1 MRHVRLVHVTKSDGE
16 LSIKTDPFIVL
27 MTEVD
32 VGLDSNR
39 GMRTSCW
46 ITVFG
51 YFSVAFFAAVSK
63 VNAIIPTHFQ

>member
-1 MRHVRLVHVTKSDGE
+1 
-16 LSIKTDPFIVL
+16 

-46 ITVFG
+46 ITVFV
-51 YFSVAFFAAVSK
+51 YFSVAFFAAASK
-63 VNAIIPTHFQ
+63 GIAVILTHFQ

>member
-1 MRHVRLVHVTKSDGE
+1 
-16 LSIKTDPFIVL
+16 

-46 ITVFG
+46 ILVFG

-63 VNAIIPTHFQ
+63 DNTVILTHFQ